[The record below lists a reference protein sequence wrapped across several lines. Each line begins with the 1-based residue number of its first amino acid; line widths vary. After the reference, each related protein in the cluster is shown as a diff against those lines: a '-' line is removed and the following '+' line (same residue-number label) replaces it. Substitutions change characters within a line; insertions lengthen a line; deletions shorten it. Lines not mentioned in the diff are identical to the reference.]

1 MIFSLLTRNFKTY
14 QGINYIALSNGKKFS
29 ALVGENG
36 AGKSS
41 VLEALNSYFNGAEW
55 NFNHTLS
62 KGFQEREPFICPIF
76 LIEKSDFPTPV
87 NGWLLNKLSGMSW
100 AAKITDFNPSGK
112 VHAELFCQQREEII
126 KLGFKEDTHYL
137 FPFGIQKTSRTATP
151 TSYFS
156 IFETLK
162 GHAALEKYAT
172 CTDALLELQKL
183 IQNYYKFIYLPS
195 ELDFKEHTKLES
207 RTMQALLGQK
217 IDKIVRHLIDKTII
231 TDINTKLSEFLDSL
245 SEKLINYEYRKPALK
260 QSLVNLTH
268 FTETIIESYFGSKVL
283 NKKVGKDTVPVADL
297 SSGEKRQALI
307 DVAQAFLT
315 SSAHTSNQQLI
326 LAIDEPELS
335 LHVSAC
341 FSQFEKLR
349 DVAESGVQVLVT
361 THWYGFMPIVSNG
374 VAVYCPKTDGG
385 PVLLDLRC
393 FREDVKKLKQVTGG
407 RLPTE
412 IELKGTNDLVQSIVA
427 SITASN
433 YNWLICEGSADKIYL
448 DHYLKDEGYL
458 IVAVGGS
465 PALKKIYTYIE
476 LALIDARDDIN
487 GRVFMLLDT
496 DKKYEKF
503 DTKNSIKSIQIRR
516 VKNNEET
523 QRTELITTGNNDFHP
538 ATVIEDTLIP
548 RFFLKALESFK
559 DDMPYATIVNQVV
572 KGLKS
577 QDEKMPPSFALN
589 LRRLEIKALDDLFE
603 MAEFKV
609 KFALRYIELA
619 DAKERPEWMIGI
631 TDFLSPKTENS
642 KPVVRIKK
650 IAKAPKRPHL

>member
-1 MIFSLLTRNFKTY
+1 MMIFSLLLRNFKTY
-14 QGINYIALSNGKKFS
+14 QGINYIALSNGSKFS

-41 VLEALNSYFNGAEW
+41 VLEALDSYFNGSEW

-62 KGFQEREPFICPIF
+62 KGFQEREPFVCPVF
-76 LIEKSDFPTPV
+76 LIEKSNFQIPV
-87 NGWLLNKLSGMSW
+87 HRWLLEKLSETSW
-100 AAKITDFNPSGK
+100 KAKPTDFNPSGK
-112 VHAELFCQQREEII
+112 THAELFCQQRQEVI
-126 KLGFKEDTHYL
+126 KLGFKENTHYL
-137 FPFGIQKTSRTATP
+137 FPFGIQKTSRAATTTP
-151 TSYFS
+151 YFS

-162 GHAALEKYAT
+162 DYAGFEKYASY
-172 CTDALLELQKL
+172 TDALIELQKL
-183 IQNYYKFIYLPS
+183 IHNYYKFIYLPS

-217 IDKIVRHLIDKTII
+217 IDKIVRHFIDKNIV
-231 TDINTKLSEFLDSL
+231 TDINTKLSEFLDGL
-245 SEKLINYEYRKPALK
+245 SERLITYEYRKPALK

-315 SSAHTSNQQLI
+315 SSAHNSNQQLI

-349 DVAESGVQVLVT
+349 DVAESGVQVMVT

-385 PVLLDLRC
+385 PVLIDLRC
-393 FREDVKKLKQVTGG
+393 FREDIKKLRQITSG

-412 IELKGTNDLVQSIVA
+412 LELKGTNDLVQSIVA
-427 SITASN
+427 SITASD
-433 YNWLICEGSADKIYL
+433 YKWVICEGSADKIYL

-476 LALIDARDDIN
+476 LAVIDARDDIN
-487 GRVFMLLDT
+487 GSVFMLLDT
-496 DKKYEKF
+496 DKKYERF
-503 DTKNSIKSIQIRR
+503 DTKDSIKSIQIRR

-548 RFFLKALESFK
+548 RFFLKALESLK
-559 DDMPYATIVNQVV
+559 DEAPYAALVSKLV

-577 QDEKMPPSFALN
+577 QDEEMPPSFALN
-589 LRRLEIKALDDLFE
+589 LRRLEIKTLDDLFE
-603 MAEFKV
+603 MAGFKV

-619 DAKERPEWMIGI
+619 DIKERPAWMNGI
-631 TDFLSPKTENS
+631 TDFLSPKTINS
-642 KPVVRIKK
+642 KPAIRRKK
-650 IAKAPKRPHL
+650 ATKRT